1 MRKHACQEALQDAER
16 QIENEE
22 KQERARLQVKLL
34 RVIPVCLRD
43 GQLHCM
49 SAHLTAVPADASS
62 DSQLCISLTGNVL
75 LLHISLVSGPW
86 QCSIVFVN
94 VEPDAGPR

>member
-34 RVIPVCLRD
+34 HVIPACLRD
-43 GQLHCM
+43 GQMHCM
-49 SAHLTAVPADASS
+49 SARITAVPAVAAS
-62 DSQLCISLTGNVL
+62 DSQLCICLIGHLL
-75 LLHISLVSGPW
+75 LLHISMISCTL
-86 QCSIVFVN
+86 QCSVMFCQC
-94 VEPDAGPR
+94 